1 MLEWGCLMTL
11 SGRILPGASVMAEQE
26 NKNSNCQLPFPG
38 PWRVLQ
44 PEREMRRQQSVD
56 VALCKEPWLFAKCD
70 TQVFRGPGPPNPIL
84 GVLSVGL
91 SQAWGLP
98 GDRTAAGLM
107 MTG

>member
-1 MLEWGCLMTL
+1 M
-11 SGRILPGASVMAEQE
+11 
-26 NKNSNCQLPFPG
+26 
-38 PWRVLQ
+38 
-44 PEREMRRQQSVD
+44 D

-84 GVLSVGL
+84 GVLSAGL